1 MDDDIKVEVIPAI
14 MLAIVARQTDLDFT
28 HVQPLQEKI
37 ERGDIV
43 MLAVRREVDGFVDQ
57 YMGRVCLWFA
67 PDAHEGVRRAAPE
80 AVVVRMLHINERARL
95 QGIATKVM
103 KIVESVVASRDRSLI
118 ALMVEPDNT
127 AALAMNES
135 LGYTLRQVDG
145 NDTFMSDIDDDGN
158 HVATPV
164 PMMLMVK
171 EVSTQAA

>member
-37 ERGDIV
+37 ERGDVV

-103 KIVESVVASRDRSLI
+103 KIVESVVASRDR
-118 ALMVEPDNT
+118 
-127 AALAMNES
+127 
-135 LGYTLRQVDG
+135 
-145 NDTFMSDIDDDGN
+145 
-158 HVATPV
+158 
-164 PMMLMVK
+164 
-171 EVSTQAA
+171 